1 MHIAIIGAG
10 MAGLTCAVHLRAGGH
25 EVSVFDKGRGPGG
38 RMSTRRME
46 AGGVTH
52 RFDHGAQYFTVRD
65 EGFRAQVEAWERDG
79 IAARWPAAGADAW
92 VGTPG
97 MNAPIKTMADE
108 VAVRFGTRI
117 EAISCGDN
125 GWTLRG
131 EAEFGPF
138 DALVVAVPAEQVAP
152 LLSSHKPDWSSLA
165 ARTESNPCWT
175 VMAAF
180 AEPLDITSDT
190 LRDAGAFG
198 WAARDS
204 AKPGREAGERWVIQA
219 TPDWSREHLE
229 DEQNE
234 VLPAL
239 LSAFAQQ
246 TGCTLPNP
254 LVQSAHRWRY
264 ARSGSADEGALWDD
278 TTMLGLC
285 GDWLVGPRV
294 EAAWLS
300 GAQLAD
306 RIIKV

>member
-10 MAGLTCAVHLRAGGH
+10 MSGLTFAMRLRAGGH
-25 EVSVFDKGRGPGG
+25 DVSVFDKGRGPGG

-46 AGGVTH
+46 IGGVTY
-52 RFDHGAQYFTVRD
+52 RFDHGAQYFAVRD

-79 IAARWPAAGADAW
+79 IAARWPAAGNDAW

-97 MNAPIKTMADE
+97 MNASIKAMADE
-108 VAVRFGTRI
+108 VGVRFGTRI
-117 EAISCGDN
+117 EAISCGDD

-165 ARTESNPCWT
+165 DRTDSDPCWT

-180 AEPLDITSDT
+180 AEPLNIASDT
-190 LRDAGAFG
+190 LRDAGAIG

-229 DEQNE
+229 EEQNE
-234 VLPAL
+234 VLLAL
-239 LSAFAQQ
+239 LAKFAQQ

-264 ARSGSADEGALWDD
+264 ARSGSADEGSLWDE
-278 TTMLGLC
+278 TAMLGLC
-285 GDWLVGPRV
+285 GDWLIGPRV

-306 RIIKV
+306 RIIKG